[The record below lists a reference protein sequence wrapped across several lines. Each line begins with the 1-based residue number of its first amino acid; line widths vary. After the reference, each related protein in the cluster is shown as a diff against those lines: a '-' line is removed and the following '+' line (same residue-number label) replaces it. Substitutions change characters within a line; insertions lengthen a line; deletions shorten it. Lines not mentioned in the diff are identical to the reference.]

1 MNIFVL
7 SLCPSLCAK
16 YHNDK
21 HVVKMILEYAQ
32 LLCTAH
38 HELDNNPNSNLYKS
52 AFKNH
57 PCAIWVRESSGNYCW
72 LYILFKY
79 LCKEYTYRYSNKLKK
94 KHHMAEIKLLD
105 ILHNVPSNIPF
116 GNITKFPQAMPDDVK
131 HNNSII
137 AYKQYY
143 NKYKRPFCKWRK
155 RNIPYW
161 FEIN

>member
-7 SLCPSLCAK
+7 SLCPYLCAK

-38 HELDNNPNSNLYKS
+38 RELDNSPNLILYKT

-57 PCAIWVRESSGNYCW
+57 PCAIWVRQSSGNYSW

-79 LCKEYTYRYSNKLKK
+79 LCKEYSYRYGTIKK
-94 KHHMAEIKLLD
+94 PKHSCEIKLLK
-105 ILHNVPSNIPF
+105 ILNNIPDNIPE
-116 GNITKFPQAMPDDVK
+116 GNITFFPQAMPNDVK
-131 HNNSII
+131 HKNSII
-137 AYKQYY
+137 AYRNYY
-143 NKYKRPFCKWRK
+143 KKYKVSFCTWKK
-155 RNIPYW
+155 RDIPYW
-161 FEIN
+161 YII